1 MRKYYLD
8 DGNKILIDDSK
19 PIGSGGEG
27 SVFKLAK
34 NPNILVK
41 IYSDRALE
49 RMKDIEPKIKAMVS
63 KKPGLLDYN
72 GLTIIAWPSYVVY
85 DEHKRFVG
93 YVMRRVQAKNQ
104 LSHVITP
111 GLQKAKFPS
120 ITWYDRLV
128 IAINLAKVMH
138 YLHQNDTVIG
148 DINTSDFFVYPG
160 FEIGVVDTDS
170 FQVLVNATLYHCK
183 VFTPDYTP
191 PEVIE
196 EKKRSTLEVKRTPN
210 HDNYGLAIL
219 IFQILSMGVH
229 PFSARIKGIPGFDGN
244 AINYNMEKEVFP
256 YATNQNNI
264 LPPKNALPFGFFPK
278 HIQELFIRA
287 FDPSRDHRPTADEWV
302 TNLKLVKETAKK
314 CKKHSTHYYPAHF
327 QKCPLCA
334 KEQTKD
340 YDYLVDYFKTIS
352 KKYVKYDTDDKP
364 ITVDENYV
372 YEETISGKYFTIKGS
387 KKLAF
392 FFNPKMAD
400 KYDFA
405 KRVDVLKQDIHVKK
419 LQSWVSIPEQLI
431 REGDKVLGY
440 TTQAMPHLTRLQQ
453 LLKNTHLGKM
463 KITDK
468 VKMTIAKNIAYLF
481 SKLEKERMTVELNQ
495 IFVDKEL
502 NPFIPDVVFMPSH
515 DESLKAM
522 SFQKDEYLPHEYY
535 LAQAYQ
541 KHLDALEA
549 ERLKQIAEEKRKIEE
564 QRLKDLELIRSPFD
578 KPAKPKTKPVVE
590 DVKLEMK
597 PEVKKVEF
605 EFEKSNSMW
614 IEKEDD
620 ETKAPPVPLEISY
633 DHFASSSI
641 RYHLGVII
649 HHILHDGHPY
659 KGTYKLVTKPI
670 AFFVEN
676 NWYLHKE
683 TNAHAEIQDKTK
695 LVELFPHYYQNTMKR
710 ALTVSDPLKI
720 HRPSPSEWHRVLS
733 RLTFES
739 KPCTTS
745 EYHYHHRSLSKC
757 PVCALGDTT
766 SHATTRKFVF
776 EYKKGIAHQML
787 FFNHAFNFTVISALM
802 LVLIYVINTARIQ
815 NFNDLLVL
823 ISFSEKLDMIKTFIG
838 FDRIVEIFGN
848 IYGQLAQ
855 WYEVIFGGAQ
865 S

>member
-1 MRKYYLD
+1 MRKFYLD

-27 SVFKLAK
+27 SVYKLAK

-85 DEHKRFVG
+85 DENKRFVG
-93 YVMRRVQAKNQ
+93 YVMRRVQAKNH

-111 GLQKAKFPS
+111 GLQKTKFPS

-170 FQVLVNATLYHCK
+170 FQVLVDATLYHCK

-196 EKKRSTLEVKRTPN
+196 EKKRSSIEVKRTPN

-244 AINYNMEKEVFP
+244 AINYTMENEIFP
-256 YATNQNNI
+256 YFTTQNNI
-264 LPPKNALPFGFFPK
+264 IPPKNAMPFGFFPK
-278 HIQELFIRA
+278 HIQELFVRA
-287 FDPSRDHRPTADEWV
+287 FEKGAEHRPSADEWV
-302 TNLKLVKETAKK
+302 THLKMVKETAKK
-314 CKKHSTHYYPAHF
+314 CKKQSTHYYPSHF
-327 QKCPLCA
+327 QKCPICA

-340 YDYLVDYFKTIS
+340 YDYLIEYFKTIS

-364 ITVDENYV
+364 IIVDENYV
-372 YEETISGKYFTIKGS
+372 YEETISGKYYTIKNS

-400 KYDFA
+400 KYEFA
-405 KRVDVLKQDIHVKK
+405 KRIEVLKSDNHLKK
-419 LQSWVSIPEQLI
+419 LDAYMSLPEHLI
-431 REGDKVLGY
+431 RENGKIVGF
-440 TTQAMPHLTRLQQ
+440 TTQHFAHQTRLQQ
-453 LLKNTHLGKM
+453 LLKNTHLGKQ

-468 VKMTIAKNIAYLF
+468 IKMTISRNIAYMF
-481 SKLEKERMTVELNQ
+481 SKLEKEKVTVELNQ
-495 IFVDKEL
+495 IFVDQDL

-522 SFQKDEYLPHEYY
+522 AFQRDEYLPHEYY
-535 LAQAYQ
+535 LASKYQ

-549 ERLKQIAEEKRKIEE
+549 EKQKAIEAERKKIEE

-578 KPAKPKTKPVVE
+578 KPLKPKTKSKTEEIKLEIQPVVS
-590 DVKLEMK
+590 KI
-597 PEVKKVEF
+597 EF
-605 EFEKSNSMW
+605 QFEKSNSIW
-614 IEKEDD
+614 IDQD
-620 ETKAPPVPLEISY
+620 EEPMIPSVPLEIKY
-633 DHFASSSI
+633 DHLASSSI

-670 AFFVEN
+670 SFFVEN
-676 NWYLHKE
+676 NWYLHQA
-683 TNAHAEIQDKTK
+683 TVASAEIYEKTK
-695 LVELFPHYYQNTMKR
+695 LVELFPVYYQHTMKK
-710 ALTVSDPLKI
+710 ALTLSDPLKI
-720 HRPSPSEWHRVLS
+720 HRPSPHEWVRVLS
-733 RLTFES
+733 RLIFES
-739 KPCTTS
+739 KQCTTS
-745 EYHYHHRSLSKC
+745 EFHYHHRSLSRC
-757 PVCALGDTT
+757 PMCSLGE
-766 SHATTRKFVF
+766 SSNHEQIRKFVL
-776 EYKKGIAHQML
+776 EYKKGVVHGML
-787 FFNHAFNFTVISALM
+787 LFNQASNFSIISALM
-802 LVLIYVINTARIQ
+802 ILLIYVINTARIQ
-815 NFNDLLVL
+815 NFSDLLVL
-823 ISFSEKLDMIKTFIG
+823 ISFSEKLEMIKSFIG
-838 FDRIVEIFGN
+838 FDKIMNFLGN
-848 IYGQLAQ
+848 VYDRLSD
-855 WYEVIFGGAQ
+855 WYDLIFGGAQ